1 MLQKTTAPFFSIII
15 PTLNEESYLPDLLS
29 DLSKQSLTDFEVI
42 HVDAQSEDATVQ
54 LAKNFASLLNVRQYS
69 SDKRNVSYQRNFGA
83 KKAKAHWLIFMDAD
97 NRLPEYFLEG
107 IKYQLSKNQDTD
119 LFTTWIKIDSGNSM
133 SKAIEHIINLS
144 LEMYKKI
151 RRPVAFGA
159 LLGSKKEIFDT
170 ITFDEN
176 QKVFEDG
183 LFVNEAVSAGHT
195 FKVLREP
202 RFVLSLRRI
211 QQTNT
216 LKSLQSIATIQL
228 KFLSGGDFSNY
239 TGYPMEGGSL
249 YKEHTTAELDRE
261 VQQIRDFGRFI
272 ATAPKKQLQA
282 ARELLKKITA
292 LDVWE

>member
-1 MLQKTTAPFFSIII
+1 MLEKTTTPFFSVII
-15 PTLNEESYLPDLLS
+15 PTLNEEGYLPDLLT
-29 DLSKQSLTDFEVI
+29 DLSHQSFTDFEVI

-54 LAKNFASLLNVRQYS
+54 LAKNFSKSLTLHQYT

-83 KKAKAHWLIFMDAD
+83 QKATAQWLIFMDAD
-97 NRLPEYFLEG
+97 NRLPQYFLEG
-107 IKYQLSKNQDTD
+107 IKYQLSKNKDID
-119 LFTTWIKIDSGNSM
+119 VFTTWVKIDSGSSM
-133 SKAIEHIINLS
+133 PKAIEQIINLS
-144 LEMYKKI
+144 LEMYKKMK
-151 RRPVAFGA
+151 RPVAFGA
-159 LLGSKKEIFDT
+159 LLGSRKKIFET

-202 RFVLSLRRI
+202 RFILSLRRI

-239 TGYPMEGGSL
+239 TGYPMEGGSF
-249 YKEHTTAELDRE
+249 YKENNTAELDRE
-261 VQQIRDFGRFI
+261 VQQIKDFGRFI

-282 ARELLKKITA
+282 ARDLLKKITA